1 MTVCGGLSIV
11 IERFVKMKFKLFI
24 LLIFI
29 TLSGCATMMGDR
41 TVNVTGDQIAK
52 KLNEKLALPFSL
64 LKVFDVN
71 LSNSLVTFDK
81 TTGRMTT
88 TMDTTLNSQLLDKS
102 LAGKLGISGKLRFDA
117 ATSTVVLD
125 DPKVENFDIVG
136 AGSKYNNLLNAM
148 AKAMGGEMLNGLTLY
163 TVKPE
168 ELKYGGTQYQPK
180 DMVVTD
186 NGLQLTLSPQR

>member
-1 MTVCGGLSIV
+1 MNKTSVRNVLIGLTAL
-11 IERFVKMKFKLFI
+11 FVVSFTT
-24 LLIFI
+24 IFL
-29 TLSGCATMMGDR
+29 TGCATMMGDR

-52 KLNEKLALPFSL
+52 KLNEKLALPIQL
-64 LKVFDVN
+64 LKVFDVS

-88 TMDTTLNSQLLDKS
+88 IMDTMFSSQLLDKS

-117 ATSTVVLD
+117 VTSAVVLD
-125 DPKVENFDIVG
+125 EPKIESFNLDG
-136 AGSKYNNLLNAM
+136 AGGKYNELF
-148 AKAMGGEMLNGLTLY
+148 KALTKTVGGEILNGLTLY

-168 ELKYGGTQYQPK
+168 DLKFGGTNYSPK

-186 NGLQLTLSPQR
+186 NGLQLTLTPQK

>member
-1 MTVCGGLSIV
+1 
-11 IERFVKMKFKLFI
+11 MKFKLFI
-24 LLIFI
+24 LLILL

-41 TVNVTGDQIAK
+41 TVNVTGDQIAQ
-52 KLNEKLALPFSL
+52 KLNEKLALPISL

-88 TMDTTLNSQLLDKS
+88 TMDTMLSSQLLDKS

-125 DPKVENFDIVG
+125 EPKIENINF
-136 AGSKYNNLLNAM
+136 AGTDAKFNDVFNAM
-148 AKAMGGEMLNGLTLY
+148 AKTVGSEMLNGLTLY

-168 ELKYGGTQYQPK
+168 DLKFGGTTYAPK
-180 DMVVTD
+180 DMLVTD
-186 NGLQLTLSPQR
+186 SGLQLTLTPQR

>member
-1 MTVCGGLSIV
+1 MNKISVRNVLFGLAA
-11 IERFVKMKFKLFI
+11 LFI
-24 LLIFI
+24 VSFSTIFL
-29 TLSGCATMMGDR
+29 TGCATMMGDR

-52 KLNEKLALPFSL
+52 KLNEKLALPIQL

-88 TMDTTLNSQLLDKS
+88 IMDTKLSSQLLDKS
-102 LAGKLGISGKLRFDA
+102 LDGKLGISGKLRFDA

-125 DPKVENFDIVG
+125 EPKIERFNLDG
-136 AGSKYNNLLNAM
+136 AGGKYNELF
-148 AKAMGGEMLNGLTLY
+148 KALTNTVGGEMLNGLTLY

-168 ELKYGGTQYQPK
+168 DLKFGGTNYSPK

-186 NGLQLTLSPQR
+186 NGLQLTLTPQK